1 MNDGRTISARRT
13 ARQPGWSRGSLKF
26 AALTVVLLGGCGVP
40 NNPNPP
46 GSEATN
52 TYFTATQESSPKY
65 LDPTSSYSA
74 NETPFVFAVYEPLL
88 QYHYLKRPYQLEPR
102 IAEALPVPRYYDK
115 DGKELSADAP
125 GEDVFES
132 VYDLPIRKGVLFAPH
147 PAFAKKPDGSFVYRG
162 LKEADVDGKFS
173 LMDFPQTGTRELTAD
188 DFVYAIKRMATPR
201 VKSSAFSVM
210 NEYIVGMKDY
220 AKRVRA
226 VDAGLRKGLPS
237 TQRDLPFLDF
247 RQIPFE
253 GATAVDPNTLRIRVV
268 GKYPQFKYWL
278 AMTFF
283 APVPW
288 EAEEFYAQP
297 GMLEHNL
304 SLNTW
309 PAGTGPFMMTEY
321 VENRRH
327 TMVRNPNYR
336 GSPYPCEGEPGD
348 KEKGLLDDCG
358 KMTPFLDKVVWRI
371 EKERLPMKSKWR
383 QGYLDE
389 PDMDHLEWGLEF
401 STEARDSDATAK
413 EFKDKGFRFPR
424 AVEAVNWYIGFNW
437 WDPTV
442 GKGKTGADLERNRK
456 LRQALQIA
464 VDWDEYSD
472 LFEQQGKAG
481 PPATGPLPPVVFG
494 FRTGKAGI
502 DSVAYDWK
510 EENGGGRAVRKPLAV
525 AQKLMEEAG
534 YPGGRDVRTGQPLV
548 LNYDYQRVPT
558 PELRAEI
565 DWVIKQFAKLG
576 VQLELRATDYNR
588 FQDKMNQGSAQIFW
602 WGWNGD
608 YPDAENFLF
617 LLYGPNSKALTK
629 GQGENAAN
637 YQNDEYDRL
646 YEKMRYMEDGPE
658 KQATIDRMVEI
669 VRRDSP
675 WLWGYN
681 PYSVGSY
688 QPWMSNGK
696 PTYMVRN
703 TLEFRRIDPA
713 MRAQLVREW
722 NPPHFWPLWLIVL
735 LFLLALWPAWRAFKA
750 RERTNA
756 LGAQVPTHALPTLAT
771 PATRS

>member
-1 MNDGRTISARRT
+1 MNDGRSTAPRRL
-13 ARQPGWSRGSLKF
+13 PPWSRLVAVG
-26 AALTVVLLGGCGVP
+26 ALVLAGCGVP

-46 GSEATN
+46 GSEGTN

-74 NETPFVFAVYEPLL
+74 NETPFVFAIYEPLYK
-88 QYHYLKRPYQLEPR
+88 YHYLKRPYQLEPR

-115 DGKELSADAP
+115 DGHELAADAP
-125 GEDVFES
+125 GDQVAES
-132 VYDLPIRKGVLFAPH
+132 VYDIRIKKGVLFAPH
-147 PAFAKKPDGSFVYRG
+147 PAFAKKADGSFVYRD
-162 LKEADVDGKFS
+162 LKASDIAGKFA
-173 LMDFPQTGTRELTAD
+173 LPDFEQTGTRELTAD
-188 DFVYAIKRMATPR
+188 DFVYGIKRMATPR
-201 VKSSAFSVM
+201 IKSSAFSVM

-220 AKRVRA
+220 AKRVRE
-226 VDAGLRKGLPS
+226 VDADLRRNLSPVD
-237 TQRDLPFLDF
+237 RDLPFLDF
-247 RQIPFE
+247 RKIPFE
-253 GATAVDPNTLRIRVV
+253 GATALDPYTLRIRVV
-268 GKYPQFKYWL
+268 GRYPQFRYWL

-283 APVPW
+283 SPVPW

-297 GMLEHNL
+297 GMIEHNL
-304 SLNTW
+304 TLNYW
-309 PAGTGPFMMTEY
+309 PAGTGPFMATEY
-321 VENRRH
+321 IENRRH

-336 GSPYPCEGEPGD
+336 GEPYPCEGEPGD
-348 KEKGLLDDCG
+348 RENHLLDDCG
-358 KMTPFLDKVVWRI
+358 KMMPFVDKVVVRI

-401 STEARDSDATAK
+401 ATEARDSDATAR
-413 EFKDKGFRFPR
+413 EFRDKGFKFPR
-424 AVEAVNWYIGFNW
+424 TVEAGNWYIGFNW

-442 GKGKTGADLERNRK
+442 GKGKTAADLDRNRK

-481 PPATGPLPPVVFG
+481 PAATGPLPPAVFG
-494 FRTGKAGI
+494 YRDGKAGMNP
-502 DSVAYDWK
+502 VAYDWK
-510 EENGGGRAVRKPLAV
+510 EENGQGRAVRKPLAV

-534 YPGGRDVRTGQPLV
+534 YPGGRDAKSGQPLI

-602 WGWNGD
+602 WGWNAD

-617 LLYGPNSKALTK
+617 LFYGPNSKALTK
-629 GQGENAAN
+629 GQGENGAN
-637 YQNDEYDRL
+637 YQDDEYDRL
-646 YEKMRYMEDGPE
+646 YEKMRYMDDGPE
-658 KQATIDRMVEI
+658 KQATIDHMVDI
-669 VRRDSP
+669 LRRDSP

-681 PYSVGSY
+681 PYAAGSY
-688 QPWMSNGK
+688 QPWTRNGK
-696 PTYMVRN
+696 PSHMVRN
-703 TLEFRRIDPA
+703 TLEYRRIDPA
-713 MRAQLVREW
+713 MRARLVREW
-722 NPPHFWPLWLIVL
+722 NPPHFWPLWMIAL
-735 LFLLALWPAWRAFKA
+735 LFVLGLWPAWRAFKA

-756 LGAQVPTHALPTLAT
+756 LGLQVPVQARLD
-771 PATRS
+771 PAT

>member
-1 MNDGRTISARRT
+1 MNDGPPTRAERAPRL
-13 ARQPGWSRGSLKF
+13 PHLSRLLATSL
-26 AALTVVLLGGCGVP
+26 VLLAGCGVP

-52 TYFTATQESSPKY
+52 TYFTATQEASPKY
-65 LDPTSSYSA
+65 LDPTSSYA
-74 NETPFVFAVYEPLL
+74 TNEAPITYAVYEPLL
-88 QYHYLKRPYQLEPR
+88 RYSYLKRPYQLEPR
-102 IAEALPVPRYYDK
+102 VAESMPVPRYYDK
-115 DGKELSADAP
+115 QGRELPADGP
-125 GEDVFES
+125 GDQVAES
-132 VYDLPIRKGVLFAPH
+132 VYDIPIRKGILYAPH
-147 PAFAKKPDGSFVYRG
+147 PAFAKRQDGSFVYRN
-162 LKEADVDGKFS
+162 LKASDVAGKFALS
-173 LMDFPQTGTRELTAD
+173 DFPQTGTREMVAD
-188 DFVYAIKRMATPR
+188 DYVYGIKRMATTR

-210 NEYIVGMKDY
+210 NEYLVGMKEY
-220 AKRVRA
+220 AKRVRE
-226 VDAGLRKGLPS
+226 VDADLRKDIPAI
-237 TQRDLPFLDF
+237 QRDLPFLDF
-247 RQIPFE
+247 RKIPFE
-253 GATAVDPNTLRIRVV
+253 GATALDDHTLRIRVV

-278 AMTFF
+278 AITFF
-283 APVPW
+283 SPIPW

-297 GMLEHNL
+297 GMIENNL
-304 SLNTW
+304 SLNYW
-309 PAGTGPFMMTEY
+309 PAGTGPFMTTEY

-327 TMVRNPNYR
+327 TLVRNPNYR
-336 GSPYPCEGEPGD
+336 GEPYPCEGEPED
-348 KEKGLLDDCG
+348 KAAGLLVDCG
-358 KMTPFLDKVVWRI
+358 KMTPFLDKIVLRI

-401 STEARDSDATAK
+401 STEARDSDATAA
-413 EFKDKGFRFPR
+413 EFKDKNFRFPR
-424 AVEAVNWYIGFNW
+424 TVENVNWYIGFNW
-437 WDPTV
+437 LDPVV
-442 GKGKTGADLERNRK
+442 GKGASAADVDRHRK

-464 VDWDEYSD
+464 VDWDEFSD

-481 PPATGPLPPVVFG
+481 PPATGPVPPAVFG

-502 DSVAYDWK
+502 NPIAYDWQ
-510 EENGGGRAVRKPLAV
+510 EDNGGGRAVRKPLAV

-534 YPGGRDVRTGQPLV
+534 YPGGRDVRTGQPLI

-588 FQDKMNQGSAQIFW
+588 FQDKMNSGSAQIFW
-602 WGWNGD
+602 WGWNAD

-637 YQNDEYDRL
+637 YQNDEYDKL
-646 YEKMRYMEDGPE
+646 YEKLRYMEDDPE

-681 PYSVGSY
+681 PYAVGSY
-688 QPWMSNGK
+688 QPWTSNAK
-696 PTYMVRN
+696 PTYMVHN
-703 TLEFRRIDPA
+703 IFEFRRIDPA
-713 MRAQLVREW
+713 MRARLVGTW
-722 NPPHFWPLWLIVL
+722 NPPHFWPLWLIVAA
-735 LFLLALWPAWRAFKA
+735 FLVALWPAWRAFKA

-756 LGAQVPTHALPTLAT
+756 LGALVPTTAAT
-771 PATRS
+771 APAT

>member
-1 MNDGRTISARRT
+1 MNPRRSKDRRT
-13 ARQPGWSRGSLKF
+13 AHGRPHLPRPLSTLLSV
-26 AALTVVLLGGCGVP
+26 AALSVFGLAACGVP

-46 GSEATN
+46 GSEASN

-102 IAEALPVPRYYDK
+102 LAEAVPVPRYLDK
-115 DGKELSADAP
+115 DGRELSPDAP
-125 GEDVFES
+125 GEQVAES
-132 VYDLPIRKGVLFAPH
+132 VYDIRIRKGVLFAPH
-147 PAFAKKPDGSFVYRG
+147 PGFAKKADGSFVYAG
-162 LKEADVDGKFS
+162 LGASDLAGKFA
-173 LMDFPQTGTRELTAD
+173 LPDFPQTGTRELVAD
-188 DFVYAIKRMATPR
+188 DFVYGIKRMATPR

-226 VDAGLRKGLPS
+226 VDAELRKGISP

-247 RQIPFE
+247 RKIPFE
-253 GATAVDPNTLRIRVV
+253 GATALDDHTLRIRVV

-288 EAEEFYAQP
+288 EAEAFYAQP
-297 GMLEHNL
+297 GMLQHNL

-309 PAGTGPFMMTEY
+309 PAGTGPFMATEY
-321 VENRRH
+321 IENRRH
-327 TMVRNPNYR
+327 TLVRNPNYR
-336 GSPYPCEGEPGD
+336 GQPYPCEGEPED
-348 KEKGLLDDCG
+348 RAAGLLDDCG
-358 KMTPFLDKVVWRI
+358 KLTPFVDKVVVRI
-371 EKERLPMKSKWR
+371 EKEKLPMKSKWR

-401 STEARDSDATAK
+401 STEARDSDAAAK
-413 EFKDKGFRFPR
+413 EFADKGFKFPR

-437 WDPTV
+437 WDPIV
-442 GKGKTGADLERNRK
+442 GKGKTAADLEKNRK

-464 VDWDEYSD
+464 VDWDEFSD

-481 PPATGPLPPVVFG
+481 PAATGPLPPVVFG
-494 FRTGKAGI
+494 FRTGQAGI
-502 DSVAYDWK
+502 NPVAYDWQ
-510 EENGGGRAVRKPLAV
+510 GGRAVRKPLAV

-534 YPGGRDVRTGQPLV
+534 YPGGRDAKSGQPLV

-588 FQDKMNQGSAQIFW
+588 FQDKMNSGSAQIFW

-646 YEKMRYMEDGPE
+646 YAKMRYMDDGPE
-658 KQATIDRMVEI
+658 KQATIDQMVDI

-688 QPWMSNGK
+688 QPWTRNGK

-703 TLEFRRIDPA
+703 TLEYRRIDPA
-713 MRAQLVREW
+713 LRADLIRQW
-722 NPPHFWPLWLIVL
+722 NPAHFWPLWAIVL
-735 LFLLALWPAWRAFKA
+735 LFLLGLWPAWRAFKA

-756 LGAQVPTHALPTLAT
+756 LGAQVRSNAS
-771 PATRS
+771 PAV

>member
-1 MNDGRTISARRT
+1 MNPRRSNDRRT
-13 ARQPGWSRGSLKF
+13 APRRPHLPRPLSTLLALSAFGL
-26 AALTVVLLGGCGVP
+26 AACGVP

-46 GSEATN
+46 GSEGTN

-102 IAEALPVPRYYDK
+102 LAEAVPVPRYLDK
-115 DGKELSADAP
+115 DGRELSSDAP
-125 GEDVFES
+125 GEQVAES
-132 VYDLPIRKGVLFAPH
+132 VYDIAIRKGVLFAPH
-147 PAFAKKPDGSFVYRG
+147 PGFAKKADGSYVYAG
-162 LKEADVDGKFS
+162 LKASDLAGKFAVP
-173 LMDFPQTGTRELTAD
+173 DFASTGTRELVAD

-210 NEYIVGMKDY
+210 NEYIVGMKEY
-220 AKRVRA
+220 AKRVRV
-226 VDAGLRKGLPS
+226 VDADLRRGIPP

-247 RQIPFE
+247 RKIPFE
-253 GATAVDPNTLRIRVV
+253 GATALDDHTLRIRVV

-288 EAEEFYAQP
+288 EAEAFYAQP

-304 SLNTW
+304 SLNYW
-309 PAGTGPFMMTEY
+309 PAGTGAFMATEY
-321 VENRRH
+321 IENRRH
-327 TMVRNPNYR
+327 TLVRNPNYR
-336 GSPYPCEGEPGD
+336 GQPYPCEGEPGD
-348 KEKGLLDDCG
+348 RAAGLLADCG
-358 KMTPFLDKVVWRI
+358 KLTPFVDKVVVRI

-413 EFKDKGFRFPR
+413 EFADKGFKFPR

-437 WDPTV
+437 WDPIV
-442 GKGKTGADLERNRK
+442 GKGKTAADLEKNRK

-464 VDWDEYSD
+464 VDWDEFSD

-481 PPATGPLPPVVFG
+481 PAATGPLPPVVFG
-494 FRTGKAGI
+494 FRTGQAGI
-502 DSVAYDWK
+502 NPVAYDWK
-510 EENGGGRAVRKPLAV
+510 DGRAVRKPLAV

-534 YPGGRDVRTGQPLV
+534 YPGGRDAKSGQPLV

-588 FQDKMNQGSAQIFW
+588 FQDKMNTGSAQIFW

-658 KQATIDRMVEI
+658 KQTTIDQMVDI

-688 QPWMSNGK
+688 QPWTSNGK

-703 TLEFRRIDPA
+703 TLEYRRIDPA
-713 MRAQLVREW
+713 MRADLIRQW
-722 NPPHFWPLWLIVL
+722 NPPYFWPLWAIVL
-735 LFLLALWPAWRAFKA
+735 LFLLGLWPAWRAFKA
-750 RERTNA
+750 RERTNG
-756 LGAQVPTHALPTLAT
+756 LGAQVRPNAS
-771 PATRS
+771 PAA